1 MTLEYTIEQLNLQL
15 VKLSDAVTTLNATLQ
30 TGINVDAVKETV
42 VKVESKTKSK
52 TVIEDVIPK
61 NNVVTVTVEDL
72 KAACIKASRS
82 TTENAKARVKA
93 LLAKYGAKVVK
104 DVLEKDRVV
113 IFELL
118 ESEKF

>member
-1 MTLEYTIEQLNLQL
+1 
-15 VKLSDAVTTLNATLQ
+15 LNATLQ

-42 VKVESKTKSK
+42 VKVESKLKSK
-52 TVIEDVIPK
+52 TVIEDVTPED
-61 NNVVTVTVEDL
+61 NVVTVTVEDL